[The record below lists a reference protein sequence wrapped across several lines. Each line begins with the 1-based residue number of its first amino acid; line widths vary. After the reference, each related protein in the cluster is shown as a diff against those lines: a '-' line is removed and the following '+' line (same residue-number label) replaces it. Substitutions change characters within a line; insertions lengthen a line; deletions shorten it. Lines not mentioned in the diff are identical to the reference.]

1 MKYKVKGELSIM
13 CSMNDLLSFLLSFEE
28 IPILSIKR
36 KNYIVEFI
44 INTTSEKKLKD
55 IIQKL
60 AGFENFRL
68 LKNRVS
74 LIFRS

>member
-13 CSMNDLLSFLLSFEE
+13 CSMNELLSFLLSFEE

-44 INTTSEKKLKD
+44 INTTSEKKLED

-60 AGFENFRL
+60 AGFGNFIL
-68 LKNRVS
+68 LEVKERKGW
-74 LIFRS
+74 F

>member
-13 CSMNDLLSFLLSFEE
+13 CSMNELLSFLLSFEE

-68 LKNRVS
+68 LKIKERKWW
-74 LIFRS
+74 F